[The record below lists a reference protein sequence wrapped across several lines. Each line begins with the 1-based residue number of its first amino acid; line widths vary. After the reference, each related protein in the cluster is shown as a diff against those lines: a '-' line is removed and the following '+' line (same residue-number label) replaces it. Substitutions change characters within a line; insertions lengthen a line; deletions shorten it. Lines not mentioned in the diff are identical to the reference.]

1 MLNNGYVPSEAGLNG
16 ASDCKT
22 SRRFLP
28 LANGYYQTFRG
39 LFSLENGQGDVVKE
53 LRAACDKYDMKF
65 GVYLSPWDR
74 NAECYGDSPRYN
86 DFLFG
91 N

>member
-1 MLNNGYVPSEAGLNG
+1 MGEEFEKCRFQNGY
-16 ASDCKT
+16 SDRKA

-28 LANGYYQTFRG
+28 VAYSYNETFCS
-39 LFSLENGQGDVVKE
+39 LFSLEERTGDVVKE
-53 LRAACDKYDMKF
+53 LRKACDKYDMKF

-86 DFLFG
+86 DFLSV